1 MLFRVFFFDF
11 FMVVADFFVP
21 LRAKIAEKR
30 ENRPQKACLMK
41 KNFKLITTKWQ
52 H

>member
-1 MLFRVFFFDF
+1 MLFRVFFFNF

-30 ENRPQKACLMK
+30 KNRSQEA
-41 KNFKLITTKWQ
+41 
-52 H
+52 

>member
-1 MLFRVFFFDF
+1 MRLPTIFFHF

-30 ENRPQKACLMK
+30 EIRPQKA
-41 KNFKLITTKWQ
+41 
-52 H
+52 

>member
-1 MLFRVFFFDF
+1 MLFRAFFFNF

-21 LRAKIAEKR
+21 LRAKISVR
-30 ENRPQKACLMK
+30 LENRPQKACLMK
-41 KNFKLITTKWQ
+41 KIFKLITTKWQ